1 MTISDYLDGIAAD
14 GEEDG
19 GALERRMDLLR
30 ERIGIVGVTVRDLI
44 EEGRRAERPARTA
57 HAAPA

>member
-19 GALERRMDLLR
+19 GTLERRMDLLR

-44 EEGRRAERPARTA
+44 EEGRRV
-57 HAAPA
+57 